1 MLSSTPSLMAGSQS
15 SIYAAPH
22 FQAQKMNTLAAQP
35 ELLQMPIQD
44 DVLFSGKKP
53 AEKKGNPR
61 KPKKPARQA
70 AQSTRDAEIHR
81 LRHGRDLPGEGAQP
95 KQN

>member
-22 FQAQKMNTLAAQP
+22 FQAHMNALAAQP
-35 ELLQMPIQD
+35 ELLQVPIQD
-44 DVLFSGKKP
+44 DVLFSGKKTTV
-53 AEKKGNPR
+53 KKGTAK